1 MQELDAKPAWMVWE
15 IWKLEVK
22 NSRFI
27 PWFVCLVFR
36 VLLRSSAIFLCC
48 MKHDG
53 HNTSRKW
60 NKSKQAGSPTV
71 KWRKNSYFKTKSGIH
86 DTMVHPWYSHFYFIL
101 HINLMKFSTR
111 KGNRIHTNTTFD
123 VMYILYITTKGVL
136 VCQVISL
143 DFLMNSLT
151 LINMD

>member
-1 MQELDAKPAWMVWE
+1 MVWE

-22 NSRFI
+22 KWRFI

-36 VLLRSSAIFLCC
+36 VFFDLLLFFFVAWSMMGTIHRENETKA
-48 MKHDG
+48 
-53 HNTSRKW
+53 
-60 NKSKQAGSPTV
+60 SKQAGSPAF

-86 DTMVHPWYSHFYFIL
+86 DTMVHPWYSHLYFIL
-101 HINLMKFSTR
+101 HINLMKFSTG

-123 VMYILYITTKGVL
+123 VMYILYTTTKGVL

-143 DFLMNSLT
+143 DFWMNSLI